1 MLFISKTIARGTA
14 DPGPGFQAIDIEPV
28 ARSKLNL
35 FPQIAHGDN
44 IFPQTII
51 E

>member
-1 MLFISKTIARGTA
+1 MLFILKTIARGTA

-28 ARSKLNL
+28 ARAKLNL
-35 FPQIAHGDN
+35 YPQIAQGDN